1 MIECLFVGA
10 GGFAGAVFRYLMG
23 LIPVFNK
30 SPFPF
35 MTLSINV
42 IGAFI
47 IGAVT
52 QLSESYGVFSENEL
66 LLLRAGLCG
75 GFTTFSTFAL
85 ESAGMMEEGKIVYT
99 AIYAAASVLLC
110 IIAVFAGKYIAGR
123 IMM

>member
-1 MIECLFVGA
+1 M
-10 GGFAGAVFRYLMG
+10 
-23 LIPVFNK
+23 
-30 SPFPF
+30 
-35 MTLSINV
+35 
-42 IGAFI
+42 
-47 IGAVT
+47 
-52 QLSESYGVFSENEL
+52 FSENEL